1 MNNWEL
7 VIGIE
12 IHIELNTNTKMFSP
26 MLNNFD
32 SKQNYNV
39 SNIDL
44 AYPGSLPL
52 VNKGAI
58 IRAIKLAKALNM
70 TIDPYVRFDRKNYFY
85 PDLPKGFQITQQFHP
100 IGSNGFVKAKVDNVW
115 KDIAIERIHM
125 EEDTAKAIHKNNLTY
140 LNYNRAGI
148 PLIEIVS
155 NPVMHSAKEAAAYVD
170 AIRQIVLCL
179 NISDAK
185 MNEGSLRTDIN
196 ISIRKKGTNEFNSR
210 VEIKNL
216 NSISNVEKAINFEF
230 QRQINLREKNLEV
243 LQETRR
249 FDEQKQETVLMR
261 KKTDSVDYKYFPEP
275 NIPTIL
281 IPQKVIDETK
291 IEELPYQKEQKYLDA
306 NLNNVQIQQL
316 INNIDYAL
324 YFEKIGNVC
333 DLKKKANLFF
343 STIIPFLNESQIQ
356 ISDLKI
362 TLKEAEELF
371 KYLLDDKIDKKN
383 SLKIL
388 DLKQKNSNIPL
399 KTLLEKEKLFVEK
412 SNLSLEDIVKQIF
425 TENKDL
431 KETFSKNFER
441 NKKFLIGQIM
451 KKTMGKANI
460 SQLDEIL
467 KKIMDI

>member
-32 SKQNYNV
+32 SKQNHNV

-125 EEDTAKAIHKNNLTY
+125 EEDTAKSIHKNNLTY

-170 AIRQIVLCL
+170 AIRQTVLCL

-275 NIPTIL
+275 NNPTIL

-362 TLKEAEELF
+362 TLKEVEELF

-388 DLKQKNSNIPL
+388 DLKQKNSDIPL

-412 SNLSLEDIVKQIF
+412 SNLTLEDIVKQIF

-431 KETFSKNFER
+431 KETFPKNFER
-441 NKKFLIGQIM
+441 KKKFLIGQIM

>member
-1 MNNWEL
+1 
-7 VIGIE
+7 
-12 IHIELNTNTKMFSP
+12 MF
-26 MLNNFD
+26 
-32 SKQNYNV
+32 
-39 SNIDL
+39 
-44 AYPGSLPL
+44 
-52 VNKGAI
+52 
-58 IRAIKLAKALNM
+58 
-70 TIDPYVRFDRKNYFY
+70 
-85 PDLPKGFQITQQFHP
+85 
-100 IGSNGFVKAKVDNVW
+100 
-115 KDIAIERIHM
+115 
-125 EEDTAKAIHKNNLTY
+125 
-140 LNYNRAGI
+140 
-148 PLIEIVS
+148 
-155 NPVMHSAKEAAAYVD
+155 
-170 AIRQIVLCL
+170 
-179 NISDAK
+179 DAK

-362 TLKEAEELF
+362 TLKEVEELF

-388 DLKQKNSNIPL
+388 DLKQKNSDIPL

-425 TENKDL
+425 TENKGL
-431 KETFSKNFER
+431 KETFPKNFER

>member
-32 SKQNYNV
+32 SKQNHNV

-125 EEDTAKAIHKNNLTY
+125 EEDTAKSIHKNNLTY

-170 AIRQIVLCL
+170 AIRQTVLCL

-371 KYLLDDKIDKKN
+371 KYLLDDKIDKK
-383 SLKIL
+383 
-388 DLKQKNSNIPL
+388 
-399 KTLLEKEKLFVEK
+399 TVW
-412 SNLSLEDIVKQIF
+412 
-425 TENKDL
+425 
-431 KETFSKNFER
+431 
-441 NKKFLIGQIM
+441 KF
-451 KKTMGKANI
+451 
-460 SQLDEIL
+460 
-467 KKIMDI
+467 

>member
-170 AIRQIVLCL
+170 AIRQTVLCL

-196 ISIRKKGTNEFNSR
+196 I
-210 VEIKNL
+210 
-216 NSISNVEKAINFEF
+216 
-230 QRQINLREKNLEV
+230 
-243 LQETRR
+243 
-249 FDEQKQETVLMR
+249 
-261 KKTDSVDYKYFPEP
+261 
-275 NIPTIL
+275 
-281 IPQKVIDETK
+281 
-291 IEELPYQKEQKYLDA
+291 
-306 NLNNVQIQQL
+306 
-316 INNIDYAL
+316 
-324 YFEKIGNVC
+324 
-333 DLKKKANLFF
+333 
-343 STIIPFLNESQIQ
+343 
-356 ISDLKI
+356 
-362 TLKEAEELF
+362 
-371 KYLLDDKIDKKN
+371 
-383 SLKIL
+383 
-388 DLKQKNSNIPL
+388 
-399 KTLLEKEKLFVEK
+399 
-412 SNLSLEDIVKQIF
+412 
-425 TENKDL
+425 
-431 KETFSKNFER
+431 
-441 NKKFLIGQIM
+441 
-451 KKTMGKANI
+451 
-460 SQLDEIL
+460 
-467 KKIMDI
+467 

>member
-32 SKQNYNV
+32 SKQNHNV

-125 EEDTAKAIHKNNLTY
+125 EEDTAKSIHKNNLTY

-170 AIRQIVLCL
+170 AIRQTVLCL

-362 TLKEAEELF
+362 TLKEVEGLF

-451 KKTMGKANI
+451 KETMGKANI

>member
-1 MNNWEL
+1 
-7 VIGIE
+7 
-12 IHIELNTNTKMFSP
+12 
-26 MLNNFD
+26 
-32 SKQNYNV
+32 
-39 SNIDL
+39 
-44 AYPGSLPL
+44 
-52 VNKGAI
+52 
-58 IRAIKLAKALNM
+58 
-70 TIDPYVRFDRKNYFY
+70 
-85 PDLPKGFQITQQFHP
+85 
-100 IGSNGFVKAKVDNVW
+100 
-115 KDIAIERIHM
+115 M
-125 EEDTAKAIHKNNLTY
+125 EEDTAKSIHKNNLTY

-170 AIRQIVLCL
+170 AIRQTVLCL

-362 TLKEAEELF
+362 TLKEVEELF

-388 DLKQKNSNIPL
+388 DLKQKNSDIPL